1 MLDNVSIVICYLLRI
16 ITIDELCFQLQI
28 SQEASMRFEQSR

>member
-1 MLDNVSIVICYLLRI
+1 MLDNVSIVICYLLR